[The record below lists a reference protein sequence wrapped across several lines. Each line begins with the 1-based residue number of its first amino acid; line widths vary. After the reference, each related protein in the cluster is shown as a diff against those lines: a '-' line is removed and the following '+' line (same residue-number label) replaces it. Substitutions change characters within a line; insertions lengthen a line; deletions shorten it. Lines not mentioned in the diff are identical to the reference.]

1 VCSSDLWET
10 GFWADIAGMLG
21 GPVLRV
27 ALTLGGMICGF
38 GMFNAL
44 VMSYSRLPLAMAEDG
59 MLPKVF
65 AKETPGGRAPWVAIL
80 FLSACWGL
88 CLGLGFER
96 LVTLDILVYGGSLVL
111 EFVAL
116 VALRVREP
124 QLPRPFRVPGGLPG
138 AILIG
143 VLPTL
148 LLVFSIVR
156 GEREMVLG
164 MSSTTFGLIL
174 MALGVAAYGVNYL
187 IRPGGWSTTSETVA
201 TST

>member
-1 VCSSDLWET
+1 
-10 GFWADIAGMLG
+10 
-21 GPVLRV
+21 
-27 ALTLGGMICGF
+27 
-38 GMFNAL
+38 
-44 VMSYSRLPLAMAEDG
+44 
-59 MLPKVF
+59 
-65 AKETPGGRAPWVAIL
+65 
-80 FLSACWGL
+80 
-88 CLGLGFER
+88 
-96 LVTLDILVYGGSLVL
+96 
-111 EFVAL
+111 
-116 VALRVREP
+116 
-124 QLPRPFRVPGGLPG
+124 VPGGLPG